1 MDKNSSSLKENK
13 IFTPIA
19 LVNPNLY
26 YNNLLNQ
33 NIVIQDQSPN
43 KYQKKDANPPQPQT
57 KNNSKNNTHIE
68 ISLIS
73 LLNAISD
80 LKAKK
85 MNSNTNTNSN
95 NNNTNPNKNINSFS
109 KKSTPSKI
117 EKNGETDKNDKIDI
131 NDKSDKSDKIDK
143 SDKNDKNDKI
153 DKIDKN
159 DSFSSDSE
167 KQGDSYAVMELLTQK
182 TKRNQK
188 YCNACPH
195 HNAPHYAKGMCSN
208 CYHSRG
214 RKKKPW
220 KCPHLNKFH
229 YAHGLCQ
236 NCYQM
241 KYMKKQNDDGGIRVL
256 QSSSNL
262 DFEELSNN
270 SFDDIKERS
279 ESVVKRGKSSS
290 VRHSK
295 KKLINN

>member
-1 MDKNSSSLKENK
+1 MNRMDKLS
-13 IFTPIA
+13 TPGKDDQIYTP
-19 LVNPNLY
+19 LTLMNPSLY
-26 YNNLLNQ
+26 YNTLLNQ
-33 NIVIQDQSPN
+33 NMFLREQSSTNSKNINNFNSPHPKSN
-43 KYQKKDANPPQPQT
+43 T
-57 KNNSKNNTHIE
+57 KNNASIE

-80 LKAKK
+80 FKTK
-85 MNSNTNTNSN
+85 NSNTNSNSV
-95 NNNTNPNKNINSFS
+95 
-109 KKSTPSKI
+109 SKI
-117 EKNGETDKNDKIDI
+117 ENSN
-131 NDKSDKSDKIDK
+131 
-143 SDKNDKNDKI
+143 
-153 DKIDKN
+153 KN
-159 DSFSSDSE
+159 DSYSSDSE
-167 KQGDSYAVMELLTQK
+167 KKGDSYAVMELLTQK

-241 KYMKKQNDDGGIRVL
+241 KYMKKQNDDGIKIV
-256 QSSSNL
+256 QSSSNI

-270 SFDDIKERS
+270 SIDEIKEKS
-279 ESVVKRGKSSS
+279 DSNNKRGKSNSN
-290 VRHSK
+290 RHSK

>member
-1 MDKNSSSLKENK
+1 MNRMDKISSPIKDRK
-13 IFTPIA
+13 IFSPIT
-19 LVNPNLY
+19 LMNPNLY

-33 NIVIQDQSPN
+33 NILLKEQSPSKN
-43 KYQKKDANPPQPQT
+43 QNNNFNPPQPQA
-57 KNNSKNNTHIE
+57 KNNSKNNKHIE

-80 LKAKK
+80 LKDKNMKSKTNA
-85 MNSNTNTNSN
+85 NSNIANNDSNIN
-95 NNNTNPNKNINSFS
+95 NNINTISKKTTPNKI
-109 KKSTPSKI
+109 
-117 EKNGETDKNDKIDI
+117 
-131 NDKSDKSDKIDK
+131 
-143 SDKNDKNDKI
+143 DKNDKNEKSE
-153 DKIDKN
+153 KTDKN

-241 KYMKKQNDDGGIRVL
+241 KYMKKQNDDSGIKVL
-256 QSSSNL
+256 HSSSNL
-262 DFEELSNN
+262 ELEELSIN
-270 SFDDIKERS
+270 SFDDIKEKS
-279 ESVVKRGKSSS
+279 ESVVKRGKSNS

-295 KKLINN
+295 KRLINN

>member
-1 MDKNSSSLKENK
+1 MNRMDKISTSVKNDQ

-19 LVNPNLY
+19 LMNPNLY
-26 YNNLLNQ
+26 YNSFLSQ
-33 NIVIQDQSPN
+33 NILLRDQSPN
-43 KYQKKDANPPQPQT
+43 NSQKKNNFNTPPQQIS
-57 KNNSKNNTHIE
+57 KINQKKNNTIE
-68 ISLIS
+68 ISLIT
-73 LLNAISD
+73 LLNAISE
-80 LKAKK
+80 L
-85 MNSNTNTNSN
+85 NS
-95 NNNTNPNKNINSFS
+95 KNINQNINQNQNSNSVS
-109 KKSTPSKI
+109 KK
-117 EKNGETDKNDKIDI
+117 DI
-131 NDKSDKSDKIDK
+131 
-143 SDKNDKNDKI
+143 SDKNESI
-153 DKIDKN
+153 
-159 DSFSSDSE
+159 SSESE
-167 KQGDSYAVMELLTQK
+167 KQEDSYAVMELLTQK

-241 KYMKKQNDDGGIRVL
+241 KYMKKQNDDGIKII

-270 SFDDIKERS
+270 SIDEIKEKS
-279 ESVVKRGKSSS
+279 DSGNKKGKSKSKS
-290 VRHSK
+290 KRHSK

>member
-1 MDKNSSSLKENK
+1 MNRMDKISPPLKDDK
-13 IFTPIA
+13 IFTPLTIM
-19 LVNPNLY
+19 NPNVY
-26 YNNLLNQ
+26 YNNVLNQ
-33 NIVIQDQSPN
+33 NILVKDQSPSKTQN
-43 KYQKKDANPPQPQT
+43 NNFSPPQTQPQSQNKNNT
-57 KNNSKNNTHIE
+57 KNNSTIE
-68 ISLIS
+68 ISWIS

-80 LKAKK
+80 LKAKSI
-85 MNSNTNTNSN
+85 NSNTNSNKNTNKTLNKNNINTNSKK
-95 NNNTNPNKNINSFS
+95 NTPNKI
-109 KKSTPSKI
+109 
-117 EKNGETDKNDKIDI
+117 DKNDK
-131 NDKSDKSDKIDK
+131 SE
-143 SDKNDKNDKI
+143 
-153 DKIDKN
+153 KN

-241 KYMKKQNDDGGIRVL
+241 KYMKKQNDDGIKIV

-270 SFDDIKERS
+270 SFDDIKEKND
-279 ESVVKRGKSSS
+279 SVVKRGKSNS
-290 VRHSK
+290 VRHPK
-295 KKLINN
+295 KNY

>member
-1 MDKNSSSLKENK
+1 MNRMDKLSTQGKDDQ
-13 IFTPIA
+13 IITP
-19 LVNPNLY
+19 LTLMNPSLY
-26 YNNLLNQ
+26 YNTLLNQ
-33 NIVIQDQSPN
+33 NMFLREQSS
-43 KYQKKDANPPQPQT
+43 T
-57 KNNSKNNTHIE
+57 NSKNINNFNSPHPKSNTNNNASIE

-80 LKAKK
+80 FKTK
-85 MNSNTNTNSN
+85 NSNTNSNSV
-95 NNNTNPNKNINSFS
+95 
-109 KKSTPSKI
+109 SKI
-117 EKNGETDKNDKIDI
+117 ENSN
-131 NDKSDKSDKIDK
+131 
-143 SDKNDKNDKI
+143 
-153 DKIDKN
+153 KN
-159 DSFSSDSE
+159 DSYSSDSE
-167 KQGDSYAVMELLTQK
+167 KKGDSYAVMELLTQK

-241 KYMKKQNDDGGIRVL
+241 KYMKKQNDDGIKIV
-256 QSSSNL
+256 QSSSNI

-270 SFDDIKERS
+270 SIDEIKEKS
-279 ESVVKRGKSSS
+279 DSNNKRGKSNSI
-290 VRHSK
+290 RHSK